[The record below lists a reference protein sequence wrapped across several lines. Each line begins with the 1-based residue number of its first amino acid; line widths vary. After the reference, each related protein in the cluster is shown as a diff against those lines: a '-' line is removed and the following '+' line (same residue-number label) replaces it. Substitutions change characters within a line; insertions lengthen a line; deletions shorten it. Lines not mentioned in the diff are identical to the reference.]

1 MAKNLS
7 FKDRLIHISNL
18 ILEKIYQN
26 KIIAIAAMELS
37 MLIPTKKFLAIFL
50 VMLFPVIVA
59 SYPSIDNLNKIPI
72 TEFVR
77 YFEKDIGNIILS
89 YWVGLPGQIIAIMI
103 ASEFIAGELDKET
116 LKLLFTKPMRK
127 IDIILGKLIAFIILM
142 LTVMIPVLLIRT
154 SAFILIFNKGYD
166 ELVAILSSSF
176 WWGLGIIM
184 LGLIFIS
191 SLGILISSLM
201 KKPLYAAL
209 AAIIF
214 LVGIQL
220 FIGLIPFIS
229 DPTRYTFTY
238 QMGVILEEVYYLSD
252 SNLYRG
258 DPLLSLT
265 FFVTATI
272 IDLIIAE
279 IALIRKEVP

>member
-89 YWVGLPGQIIAIMI
+89 YWIGLPGQIIAIMI

-166 ELVAILSSSF
+166 ELIAILSSSF
-176 WWGLGIIM
+176 WWGLAIIM

-201 KKPLYAAL
+201 KRPLYAAL

-238 QMGVILEEVYYLSD
+238 QMGIILEEVYYLSD
-252 SNLYRG
+252 SNLYKG